1 MKIELNASCKYTV
14 DIELDEVP
22 EEIVEQLENAN
33 GTIDMDSDLADWLN
47 DTLRERDALDWEF
60 EVVDVTRK

>member
-22 EEIVEQLENAN
+22 EEIVEQLENAS
-33 GTIDMDSDLADWLN
+33 GTIDRDSDLADWLN
-47 DTLRERDALDWEF
+47 DTLRESDALDWEF

>member
-22 EEIVEQLENAN
+22 EEIVEQLENAC